1 MPKWESLYRMGMPR
15 WKKNEAAVVEQRR
28 LAFQDYLNEVLCST
42 TSTVSGQAAARTP
55 AGPNCLNEVRG
66 THRHRRACNERA
78 CVTARVVQASVL
90 TRPGGATDAVTSLR
104 VRLIL

>member
-1 MPKWESLYRMGMPR
+1 MPKWESLCRMGMPR

-55 AGPNCLNEVRG
+55 AGPNCLNEAHKAHIAHIAHIG
-66 THRHRRACNERA
+66 TAGPATSAPASPHVSCKRAC
-78 CVTARVVQASVL
+78 
-90 TRPGGATDAVTSLR
+90 
-104 VRLIL
+104 

>member
-42 TSTVSGQAAARTP
+42 TSTLSGQAAARTP
-55 AGPNCLNEVRG
+55 AGPNCLNEAHIG
-66 THRHRRACNERA
+66 TAGPAPSACARRRTCRA
-78 CVTARVVQASVL
+78 SAPLC
-90 TRPGGATDAVTSLR
+90 
-104 VRLIL
+104 